1 VNLTGRE
8 TSPYGWGRI
17 LWLGLAVLSFDA
29 AIGPVAFALGFGV
42 DFFGVLLTID
52 FFVIAIADSSGAWI
66 WTTFVWDSALDV
78 PNPQLF
84 FSTRAQCAFTKPLDC
99 AFGRRGEE
107 FHRSP
112 VNS

>member
-1 VNLTGRE
+1 MNLTGRE

-52 FFVIAIADSSGAWI
+52 FFVIAIADSSETWI
-66 WTTFVWDSALDV
+66 LDYFCLGFGTRCAKS
-78 PNPQLF
+78 QLF
-84 FSTRAQCAFTKPLDC
+84 FQLAHNVHLRKPLDC
-99 AFGRRGEE
+99 EFGGRGEE
-107 FHRSP
+107 FIFHR
-112 VNS
+112 

>member
-1 VNLTGRE
+1 MNLTGRE

-52 FFVIAIADSSGAWI
+52 FFVIAIADSSETWI
-66 WTTFVWDSALDV
+66 LDYFCLGFGHSMCQITIV
-78 PNPQLF
+78 L
-84 FSTRAQCAFTKPLDC
+84 STRAQCAFTKT
-99 AFGRRGEE
+99 A
-107 FHRSP
+107 
-112 VNS
+112 